1 MARDSFDGA
10 PSLASQLA
18 ALPEVRTCFAAQWL
32 TFATGKYSPPDS
44 YPVPYDVGTAANGG
58 HSLSAD
64 ADYVVK
70 RATIQGRLNLRGT
83 IRAVTETH
91 AFLDP

>member
-1 MARDSFDGA
+1 
-10 PSLASQLA
+10 LASRLA

-44 YPVPYDVGTAANGG
+44 YPLPYD
-58 HSLSAD
+58 
-64 ADYVVK
+64 VVK

-91 AFLDP
+91 AFLDS